1 MAQINAETIISAYVN
16 LRDKRSQLKRAYEDE
31 DQILKDKMEKLENWL
46 LKTMQD
52 TGTTQLGSTHG
63 TAYTQTNYRASTND
77 WPTVWG
83 WIADNGRFDFME
95 KRLAS
100 KVINEYIEETGETP
114 PGVNVNAE
122 LKVIVR
128 RS

>member
-1 MAQINAETIISAYVN
+1 MTQVNAETVINAYVS
-16 LRDKRSQLKRAYEDE
+16 LRDRRAHLKRAYEDE
-31 DQILKDKMEKLENWL
+31 DQVLKEKMEKMENWL
-46 LKTMQD
+46 LGTMQT
-52 TGTTQLGSTHG
+52 TGTTQLGSPHG
-63 TAYTQTNYRASTND
+63 TAYQQTSYRASTND
-77 WPTVWG
+77 WPTVWN
-83 WIADNGRFDFME
+83 WIADNGRFDFLE

-100 KVINEYIEETGETP
+100 KAINEYIGETGETP